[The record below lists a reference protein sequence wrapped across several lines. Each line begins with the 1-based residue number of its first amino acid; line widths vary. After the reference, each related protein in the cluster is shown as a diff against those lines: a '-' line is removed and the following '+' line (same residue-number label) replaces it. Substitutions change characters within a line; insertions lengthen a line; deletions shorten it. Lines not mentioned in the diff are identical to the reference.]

1 MPKRKSLN
9 YGHLPA
15 RLALLAVA
23 VFTVG
28 LLFGGGTASAAQND
42 VSDTVK
48 YCKSKMP
55 KAVDGQCTTA
65 NMNQAR
71 AIFNDSCNKKA
82 PCIEQ
87 GAESVVDEVAQKKPK
102 NKKDFNDALDAAI
115 KDKTPK
121 AGGGPAAGG
130 DPSSGPTPTG
140 QGKNCDNNSCDLISL
155 YINPAISILS
165 VIIGL
170 VCAGSLVMAGIQY
183 TSASGDPQKIGAAK
197 TRITN
202 TLLAFLT
209 YLFLYAFMNFLI
221 PGGLFG

>member
-1 MPKRKSLN
+1 ML
-9 YGHLPA
+9 
-15 RLALLAVA
+15 VVMV
-23 VFTVG
+23 VFTAG
-28 LLFGGGTASAAQND
+28 LLFGGSTASAAQND

-55 KAVDGQCTTA
+55 KAVDDQCTTA

-82 PCIEQ
+82 ACIEN
-87 GAESVVDEVAQKKPK
+87 GAESVVDEVAQKNPK
-102 NKKDFNDALDAAI
+102 SKKDFTDALTAAI
-115 KDKTPK
+115 KDKKPGA
-121 AGGGPAAGG
+121 AGGGPSSG
-130 DPSSGPTPTG
+130 PSSGPTPTG
-140 QGKNCDNNSCDLISL
+140 QGQNCDDSSCDLISL

-170 VCAGSLVMAGIQY
+170 VCAGSLIMAGIQY
-183 TSASGDPQKIGAAK
+183 TSASGDPQKVGAAK

-202 TLLAFLT
+202 TLLAFFA